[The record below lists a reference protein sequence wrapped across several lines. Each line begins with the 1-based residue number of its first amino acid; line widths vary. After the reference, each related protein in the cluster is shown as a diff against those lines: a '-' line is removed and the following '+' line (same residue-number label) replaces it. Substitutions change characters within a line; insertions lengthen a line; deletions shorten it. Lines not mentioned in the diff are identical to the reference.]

1 MLIKI
6 LDTGKGAYVEVDG
19 KTMGEALSCVEYKN
33 PGNHPATLR
42 LELEADKPAFMPD
55 GYFDRVCQA
64 VERTFDQTGEK
75 EVPAETDVSAGQD
88 VKGQ

>member
-19 KTMGEALSCVEYKN
+19 KTLGEALNCVEYKN
-33 PGNHPATLR
+33 PGNQPATLR

-55 GYFDRVCQA
+55 GYFDKVYQA
-64 VERTFDQTGEK
+64 FERTFNRAGEK
-75 EVPAETDVSAGQD
+75 EAPAETDASAGQD